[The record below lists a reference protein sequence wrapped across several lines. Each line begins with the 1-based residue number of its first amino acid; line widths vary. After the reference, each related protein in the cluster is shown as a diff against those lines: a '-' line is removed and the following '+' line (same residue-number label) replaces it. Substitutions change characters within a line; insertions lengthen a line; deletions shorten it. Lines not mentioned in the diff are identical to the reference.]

1 MTSPYKTTFLHLPRP
16 IFNMNTYKKLRQ
28 IHERPSPFSQYTAAE
43 LWTDP
48 HIAQQMLK
56 AHLNPNTDSASRRL
70 LFIEASVA
78 WLQERFNIGP
88 GTRIADF
95 GCGPG
100 LYTTRLAQLDAE
112 VTGIDFSA
120 NSLVYARETA
130 ASRNLTIDYVHTNYL
145 NYQSDKRFD
154 LILLIYCDLCPLSP
168 TQRQQLLRIFKAHLA
183 EGGSIVLDVHSL
195 VEFDQF
201 EESVS
206 YGRCQYGDFWTNEDY
221 FDFIYQFKYEAERV
235 TLDKYTIF
243 TPTRQFEIYNW
254 LQYFDQAALAA
265 EFAANGLA
273 ITDWHAK
280 VAGEPFDPQ
289 SPTMAIIAQK
299 QSP

>member
-1 MTSPYKTTFLHLPRP
+1 
-16 IFNMNTYKKLRQ
+16 MNTYQKLKQ
-28 IHERPSPFSQYTAAE
+28 INERPSPFSQYTAAE

-70 LFIEASVA
+70 PFIEASVA
-78 WLQERFNIGP
+78 WLQARFNIGP

-100 LYTTRLAQLDAE
+100 LYTTRLAQLGAT
-112 VTGIDFSA
+112 VIGIDFSA
-120 NSLVYARETA
+120 NSLGYAKETA
-130 ASRNLTIDYVHTNYL
+130 VSHNLTIDYVHTNYL
-145 NYQSDKRFD
+145 DYKSEYQSDNRFD

-168 TQRQQLLRIFKAHLA
+168 AQRQQLLHIFQVHLA

-243 TPTRQFEIYNW
+243 TPTRELEIYNW
-254 LQYFDQAALAA
+254 LQYYDQPSLAA
-265 EFAANGLA
+265 EFTANGLT
-273 ITDWHAK
+273 ITDWHAN

>member
-1 MTSPYKTTFLHLPRP
+1 MTNL
-16 IFNMNTYKKLRQ
+16 YKKLVA
-28 IHERPSPFSQYTAAE
+28 IDERPSPFSQYTAAD
-43 LWTDP
+43 LWTNP
-48 HIAQQMLK
+48 HIARQMLK
-56 AHLNPNTDSASRRL
+56 AHLNPNTDSASRRPS
-70 LFIEASVA
+70 FIEASVN
-78 WLQERFNIGP
+78 WLHKRFNIGP

-100 LYTTRLAQLDAE
+100 LYTTRLTQLDTE

-120 NSLVYARETA
+120 NSLAYAKETA
-130 ASRNLTIDYVHTNYL
+130 ATQNLTIDYIHTNYL

-154 LILLIYCDLCPLSP
+154 LILLIYCDFCPLSP
-168 TQRQQLLRIFKAHLA
+168 AQRQQLLTVFKAHLA
-183 EGGSIVLDVHSL
+183 DGGSIVLDVHSL

-206 YGRCQYGDFWTNEDY
+206 YGRRQYGDFWTDEDY

-243 TPTRQFEIYNW
+243 TPTRELEIYNW
-254 LQYFDQAALAA
+254 LQYYDQPSLAA
-265 EFAANGLA
+265 EFSANGLT
-273 ITDWHAK
+273 ITDWYAN
-280 VAGEPFDPQ
+280 VAGESFDPQ

-299 QSP
+299 R